1 MPKHHQAHRVCIVGG
16 GAWGTTAA
24 RIVARNAAKPDSIF
38 FEKVMMWVHE
48 ETLRDSSAKLSETIN
63 KTHVNSKYLPGVVIP
78 ANVVAEPNL
87 EAAVFEA
94 TLLVLAVPPKYL
106 HRGLFVRIMSKCA
119 PNCRAISL
127 VKGMHFIDSVPHK
140 LSSWFSSELMGMDIA
155 VLMGANVAAE
165 VARDEFCEAT
175 IGVSDAAAGEV
186 WSALFNLPTFRVN
199 VVMDATGVEL
209 CGALKNIVALGAGFC
224 DGLGCGGNTK
234 ASIVRIGL
242 EEMKRFCKTYFT
254 VSTATFFESCGV
266 ADVITSCY
274 GGRTSACAKAFVT
287 EYDGA
292 KGYGKSWEEI
302 AAELYDGQELD
313 DVKQLQAVIDC
324 LVKGG
329 MLERFPLFS
338 AINQIAFH
346 SAPPATI
353 TALPERKA
361 WRQKTNHAWRAALAV
376 IGGMLVLLLA
386 IYGAATAM
394 YFHQQSQLPP
404 PPPPKSGW
412 GFGR

>member
-1 MPKHHQAHRVCIVGG
+1 M
-16 GAWGTTAA
+16 
-24 RIVARNAAKPDSIF
+24 
-38 FEKVMMWVHE
+38 
-48 ETLRDSSAKLSETIN
+48 
-63 KTHVNSKYLPGVVIP
+63 IP

-155 VLMGANVAAE
+155 VLMGETPRNRGRTARSRGAHGARSCERRAGLERDHGRCVAGANVAAE

-242 EEMKRFCKTYFT
+242 EEMKRFCSEPQHRAPRNVAAHAF
-254 VSTATFFESCGV
+254 GRRG
-266 ADVITSCY
+266 ADVAPRASTTTH
-274 GGRTSACAKAFVT
+274 GSARVAHVMV
-287 EYDGA
+287 EGA
-292 KGYGKSWEEI
+292 PR
-302 AAELYDGQELD
+302 D
-313 DVKQLQAVIDC
+313 
-324 LVKGG
+324 
-329 MLERFPLFS
+329 R
-338 AINQIAFH
+338 
-346 SAPPATI
+346 
-353 TALPERKA
+353 
-361 WRQKTNHAWRAALAV
+361 
-376 IGGMLVLLLA
+376 
-386 IYGAATAM
+386 
-394 YFHQQSQLPP
+394 
-404 PPPPKSGW
+404 
-412 GFGR
+412 